1 MRVIFNILLI
11 LTLASCAQSENKQA
25 MIKQD
30 LGAGEWNNLLSND
43 SLQGWH
49 IYGQGAVSSKWK
61 MDGSELVCDPRK
73 TDGTFGDLVTDRS
86 YQDFELE
93 LEWKVSKGGNS
104 GILINVEEDSS
115 YAATFATGLEMQL
128 LDNEFAEARHQRD
141 STHWAGCLYSVDCIA
156 VNSNP
161 LPYGEWNKARVVQNK
176 GKLSFWLNDKLTFE
190 RVIDSDDFRGLVNK
204 SPIKA
209 YPDFGKYSSGKI
221 ALQNHTDSV
230 AFRNIRIKELI

>member
-1 MRVIFNILLI
+1 MRYLAAMSLLFV
-11 LTLASCAQSENKQA
+11 LVGCGNASKNEQRAENGVD
-25 MIKQD
+25 QD
-30 LGAGEWNNLLSND
+30 GWNNLLSND
-43 SLQGWH
+43 SLKGWH

-176 GKLSFWLNDKLTFE
+176 GKVSFWLNDKLTFE